1 MHPIDWILLAT
12 PLAIVLVIAIVTQR
26 HMKSVADFVSGG
38 RLAGRY
44 LLAVAKGE
52 MQAGAV
58 VFVASFEMISRTG
71 FTMTWWHWMQFP
83 VYLLI
88 AVTGFVIYRYRET
101 RAMTLAQFFELRY
114 SRRFRLFTGML
125 AFGSGVI
132 NFGIIP
138 AIGARVF
145 VYLLG
150 LPEAVFL
157 FGATLPT
164 YVLLMAVFLSISV
177 FLTLTGGLITLMI
190 TDCVEGIL
198 SQFFYLAIIAT
209 LLLTFDW
216 SQIIDVLSAAPA
228 GKSMLN
234 PFESQAAEDF
244 NLSYVLMGLF
254 ITVYGTMAWQNASAY
269 NAAAFSAHE
278 SRMSNVLGRWR
289 ELGKTAVVVLLSVC
303 ALTFLRHADFAS
315 AAAATHAQIAGI
327 SQPQLREQMQVP
339 IALSHLLPVG
349 IRGALCAILLM
360 GIFGGDSTHL
370 HSWSGI
376 FVQDVL
382 LPLRKKPFSP
392 KQHIRALRWAVVGV
406 AVFAFLFGALFRQ
419 TEYVLMWWAVT
430 QAIYIGGAGAAII
443 GGLYWKKGTTAAAW
457 AALLTGSLLSG
468 GGILLRQIYGR
479 AFPLNGMEISF
490 YATILAITVYIVVS
504 LLTHRTDFNLE
515 RMLHRGAYAIAEPG
529 TAAAAAPSRAIA
541 RPRFQWSQLAGIDGD
556 FTRGDRWIAG
566 SLFGWTLSW
575 FLVMALGTLWN
586 FLHPWPPTFWTGFWQ
601 IAGIGIPTVVAIVT
615 AIWFTWGGVRD
626 IRLLFRRLAHKQVN
640 HLDDGMVVNH
650 QNLDETAPPLSPKPA
665 VGHSSSI

>member
-1 MHPIDWILLAT
+1 MHPIDWILLAA
-12 PLAIVLVIAIVTQR
+12 PLAIVLGIAIVTQR

-71 FTMTWWHWMQFP
+71 FTMAWWHWMQFP
-83 VYLLI
+83 VYLLV

-101 RAMTLAQFFELRY
+101 RAMTLAQFFEIRY
-114 SRRFRLFTGML
+114 SRGFRLFTGIL
-125 AFGSGVI
+125 AFGSGVV

-150 LPEAVFL
+150 LPEAVLL
-157 FGATLPT
+157 FGATVPT
-164 YVLLMAVFLSISV
+164 YVLLMAAFLSISV

-190 TDCVEGIL
+190 TDCVEGML

-209 LLLTFDW
+209 LLLMFDW
-216 SQIIDVLSAAPA
+216 SQITAVLSAAPV

-234 PFESQAAEDF
+234 PFDSQAAEDF

-269 NAAAFSAHE
+269 NAAALSAHE

-289 ELGKTAVVVLLSVC
+289 ELGKVAVLTLLSVC
-303 ALTFLRHADFAS
+303 ALTFLRHADFTT
-315 AAAATHAQIAGI
+315 AAAVAHAKIDGI
-327 SQPQLREQMQVP
+327 GQPQLREQMQVP

-382 LPLRKKPFSP
+382 LPLRKKPFGP

-406 AVFAFLFGALFRQ
+406 AVFAFLFGAFFRQ

-443 GGLYWKKGTTAAAW
+443 GGLYWKKGTTAGAW
-457 AALLTGSLLSG
+457 SALLTGSLLSG

-490 YATILAITVYIVVS
+490 YATLLAIAVYIIVS
-504 LLTHRTDFNLE
+504 LLTHRVDFNLE
-515 RMLHRGAYAIAEPG
+515 RMLHRGVYAIAELG
-529 TAAAAAPSRAIA
+529 AEAAAASGRTMA
-541 RPRFQWSQLAGIDGD
+541 RPRFQWSQLAGIDSD

-566 SLFGWTLSW
+566 SLFAWTLSW

-586 FLHPWPPTFWTGFWQ
+586 FIHPWPPMFWIRFWQ

-615 AIWFTWGGVRD
+615 AVWFTWGGVRD
-626 IRLLFRRLAHKQVN
+626 IRLLFQRLAHKQVN

-650 QNLDETAPPLSPKPA
+650 QTLDEAANPISAQTDRRA
-665 VGHSSSI
+665 

>member
-1 MHPIDWILLAT
+1 MVAPLL
-12 PLAIVLVIAIVTQR
+12 IVVGIAVAARR

-58 VFVASFEMISRTG
+58 VFVASFELIAHTG
-71 FTMTWWHWMQFP
+71 FTVTWWYWLQFP
-83 VYLLI
+83 VYLLV
-88 AVTGFVIYRYRET
+88 ALTGFVAYRYRET

-114 SRRFRLFTGML
+114 SRRFRLFTGIL
-125 AFGSGVI
+125 AFGAGII

-150 LPEAVFL
+150 LPEAVLL
-157 FGATLPT
+157 FGTTVPT
-164 YVLLMAVFLSISV
+164 YVLLMAAFLSISV

-190 TDCVEGIL
+190 TDCVEGML
-198 SQFFYLAIIAT
+198 SQFFYLAIIAA
-209 LLLTFDW
+209 LLLMFDW
-216 SQIIDVLSAAPA
+216 SQLTSVLSAVPS

-234 PFESQAAEDF
+234 PFDSQAAEDF
-244 NLSYVLMGLF
+244 NLGYVLMGLF

-269 NAAAFSAHE
+269 NAAAISAHE

-289 ELGKTAVVVLLSVC
+289 ELGKSAVVVLLAIC
-303 ALTFLRHADFAS
+303 ALTYLRHADFAT
-315 AAAATHAQIAGI
+315 AAAAAHAEIAGI
-327 SQPQLREQMQVP
+327 ARPQLREQMQIP

-349 IRGALCAILLM
+349 IKGALCAVLLM

-382 LPLRKKPFSP
+382 LPLRKKPFGP
-392 KQHIRALRWAVVGV
+392 KQHIRVLRWAVVGV

-443 GGLYWKKGTTAAAW
+443 GGLYWKKGTTAGAW
-457 AALLTGSLLSG
+457 SALLTGSLLAA
-468 GGILLRQIYGR
+468 GGIVLRQIYGR

-490 YATILAITVYIVVS
+490 GATLLAIIVYIVVS
-504 LLTHRTDFNLE
+504 LLTHRIDFNLD
-515 RMLHRGAYAIAEPG
+515 RMLHRGAYALDEPV
-529 TAAAAAPSRAIA
+529 PDLPA
-541 RPRFQWSQLAGIDGD
+541 RPRFQWSQLAGIDRD

-566 SLFGWTLSW
+566 SLFAWTFFW
-575 FLVMALGTLWN
+575 FLVMLLGTAWN
-586 FLHPWPPTFWTGFWQ
+586 FFRPLPLPFWSQFWHV
-601 IAGIGIPTVVAIVT
+601 AGIGIPTVIAIVT
-615 AIWFTWGGVRD
+615 AVWFTWGGVKD
-626 IRLLFRRLAHKQVN
+626 IRQLFQRLARSRVN
-640 HLDDGMVVNH
+640 HLDDGTVVAH
-650 QNLDETAPPLSPKPA
+650 RNLDEAEPAISPKPDHA
-665 VGHSSSI
+665 PRQ